1 MFVTEN
7 EEESSAAST
16 NGASNENVHEPG
28 PQFTTTLTVAPST
41 KKPMAYFDF
50 AQTDYECF
58 EALVNFAYTA
68 YLEISSKK
76 VAELYKTAFALQMT
90 PVVKACAS
98 YLADN
103 LNLKNCIGIRRQAN
117 FNDDVYL
124 LGKVDNFIKENFAK
138 IVDESVEFTQLPC
151 IKTTLLYF
159 EDDQRLT
166 DCAEMDDK
174 SSVGSC
180 DIIQDYKK
188 SGKDVVKAMTN
199 GSMDASFNAPIQHRV
214 TGAVPVRLNAS
225 RVPNV
230 RYSSTES
237 LNSLDSTDSDPQDTI
252 ETRLIALHQTSTD
265 YWVALCVLYRRL
277 VVLSIQLTDDEDIT
291 KSKSSGF
298 EVVNLGGY
306 DRGECLKSVEE
317 YDVVRGEWKQ
327 LSPMKNERGRFDS
340 AVLNGMVYAVAGSN
354 GNNDLKTA
362 EVYNPKTDEWA
373 PFPSLKKPRSHN

>member
-1 MFVTEN
+1 
-7 EEESSAAST
+7 
-16 NGASNENVHEPG
+16 
-28 PQFTTTLTVAPST
+28 
-41 KKPMAYFDF
+41 
-50 AQTDYECF
+50 
-58 EALVNFAYTA
+58 
-68 YLEISSKK
+68 
-76 VAELYKTAFALQMT
+76 
-90 PVVKACAS
+90 
-98 YLADN
+98 
-103 LNLKNCIGIRRQAN
+103 
-117 FNDDVYL
+117 
-124 LGKVDNFIKENFAK
+124 
-138 IVDESVEFTQLPC
+138 
-151 IKTTLLYF
+151 
-159 EDDQRLT
+159 
-166 DCAEMDDK
+166 MDDK

-252 ETRLIALHQTSTD
+252 ETRLIALHQTSSKCLSENFLKSDHSLFSPAAAD

-291 KSKSSGF
+291 KSKSSGNGVDPQKTALLSRLISCTGSQRRPLASMNGARCSIGASF
-298 EVVNLGGY
+298 VNGKIIVCGGY

-362 EVYNPKTDEWA
+362 EVYNPKTDEWTA
-373 PFPSLKKPRSHN
+373 IPSLNKPRSHNGCAALEGFIFCVGGSSDQEVLKECERFDVSRQVWEPIAPLELARYQAGVISWRGLVVACGGCDR